1 MNEIDVPRFKQGKG
15 KLGDFVKKHKKKIE
29 VASGL
34 TALALPF
41 LTYLA
46 LRDNKGPLTEDKPLT
61 EAQVLALPKREREK
75 QEALARERVAGTS
88 RANLPM
94 YPPSGGPTQ
103 KEMDDA
109 FLESM
114 KKSYRDRG
122 IEKFKDNG
130 KTYFSGYVKPQ
141 EPERKEERKESGYP
155 SGIPPPRASRE
166 IPPPPKRHL
175 GFFVVPPEIRSPV
188 PQAIPLS
195 QAHSEFL
202 KKKGRGFVDWVKKHK
217 RKLGLTA
224 SALAGLLG
232 ILGITGYAYNKHN
245 TTTRAGIAEEVNRRL
260 ESNERKEQQQQQSK
274 QDIEEHKQYFD
285 DFMRD
290 FGHEMSGT
298 GEQEIKI
305 KNNSEEGKGFLDWI
319 YKYKKEIGIGA
330 TTIGALGALAAAIA
344 IGDYAMT
351 PTNPRDLIR
360 DQERADMYRALSRP
374 RDVQR
379 QVDVVRNI
387 KNRLHGGKSNP
398 LAKKVMAYKKKHGC
412 SLKEAWA
419 QFK

>member
-1 MNEIDVPRFKQGKG
+1 MNEIDVPKFRGKG
-15 KLGDFVKKHKKKIE
+15 KLRDFVKKHKKKIE

-34 TALALPF
+34 AALALPF

-46 LRDNKGPLTEDKPLT
+46 LRDNKGKPLTEEKPLT
-61 EAQVLALPKREREK
+61 EAEVLALPKREREK

-109 FLESM
+109 FLESI

-122 IEKFKDNG
+122 IEKFRDSG
-130 KTYFSGYVKPQ
+130 KTYFSGYVKPS
-141 EPERKEERKESGYP
+141 EEERKEERKESGYP
-155 SGIPPPRASRE
+155 SGFPPPRRE

-188 PQAIPLS
+188 PSSQSEQVRLSPLGLNVPQAIPLS

-202 KKKGRGFVDWVKKHK
+202 KTKKGRG
-217 RKLGLTA
+217 
-224 SALAGLLG
+224 
-232 ILGITGYAYNKHN
+232 
-245 TTTRAGIAEEVNRRL
+245 
-260 ESNERKEQQQQQSK
+260 
-274 QDIEEHKQYFD
+274 
-285 DFMRD
+285 
-290 FGHEMSGT
+290 
-298 GEQEIKI
+298 
-305 KNNSEEGKGFLDWI
+305 
-319 YKYKKEIGIGA
+319 
-330 TTIGALGALAAAIA
+330 
-344 IGDYAMT
+344 
-351 PTNPRDLIR
+351 
-360 DQERADMYRALSRP
+360 
-374 RDVQR
+374 
-379 QVDVVRNI
+379 
-387 KNRLHGGKSNP
+387 NP

>member
-1 MNEIDVPRFKQGKG
+1 MNEIDVPRFKRGKG

-34 TALALPF
+34 AALALPF

-46 LRDNKGPLTEDKPLT
+46 MRDNKGKPLT
-61 EAQVLALPKREREK
+61 ENRPLTEAEVLALPKREREI
-75 QEALARERVAGTS
+75 QEDLARKRVEGTS

-141 EPERKEERKESGYP
+141 EPERKESGYP
-155 SGIPPPRASRE
+155 SGIPPPRAPRE

-175 GFFVVPPEIRSPV
+175 GFFVVPPEIRSQA

-202 KKKGRGFVDWVKKHK
+202 KSKKGRG
-217 RKLGLTA
+217 
-224 SALAGLLG
+224 
-232 ILGITGYAYNKHN
+232 
-245 TTTRAGIAEEVNRRL
+245 
-260 ESNERKEQQQQQSK
+260 
-274 QDIEEHKQYFD
+274 
-285 DFMRD
+285 
-290 FGHEMSGT
+290 
-298 GEQEIKI
+298 
-305 KNNSEEGKGFLDWI
+305 
-319 YKYKKEIGIGA
+319 
-330 TTIGALGALAAAIA
+330 
-344 IGDYAMT
+344 
-351 PTNPRDLIR
+351 
-360 DQERADMYRALSRP
+360 
-374 RDVQR
+374 
-379 QVDVVRNI
+379 
-387 KNRLHGGKSNP
+387 NP